1 MASTAVANDAL
12 QGIVGRVVTFVTGN
26 SPKDKLAPKKAALT
40 SKAKAT
46 TAAAGGEDGT
56 RPIDKISKPKRPTLG
71 ARELSRKLGLSL
83 PLHVAARACQ
93 NDMERLAPQTIGPR
107 RSVAIHGRASA
118 VTTVAAIEYMAK
130 KVYQSAIA
138 HARKR
143 GAGTVSL
150 LDIQRGIIVNPRL
163 ARSLRYSRVAVSKS
177 ANPLGIVPGMMIG
190 IKHKKKKHHGGG
202 DSRATAPSTNKKT
215 AKATPTTAQK
225 SKRPAVHVSPTNDV
239 PNSSDSTESDEP
251 EGDAVDF

>member
-1 MASTAVANDAL
+1 MASTAVASDAP
-12 QGIVGRVVTFVTGN
+12 QGIVGRVVNFVTGN

-46 TAAAGGEDGT
+46 TAATDGEDGA

-118 VTTVAAIEYMAK
+118 VTTVAAIEYMAE
-130 KVYQSAIA
+130 KVYQNAIA

-150 LDIQRGIIVNPRL
+150 LDIQRGIIVSPRL
-163 ARSLRYSRVAVSKS
+163 SRSLRYSRVAVSKS

-190 IKHKKKKHHGGG
+190 IKHKKKKHHGG
-202 DSRATAPSTNKKT
+202 DPRVTAPSTNKKAT
-215 AKATPTTAQK
+215 KATPATAQK
-225 SKRPAVHVSPTNDV
+225 PKRPTTVHAPSANDTSN
-239 PNSSDSTESDEP
+239 NSESTDSDEP